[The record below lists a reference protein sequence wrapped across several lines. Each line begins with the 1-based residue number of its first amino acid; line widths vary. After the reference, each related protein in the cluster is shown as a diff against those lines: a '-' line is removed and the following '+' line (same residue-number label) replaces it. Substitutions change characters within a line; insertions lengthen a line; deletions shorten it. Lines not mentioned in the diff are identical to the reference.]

1 MKKATIF
8 IAIIIV
14 IVLIP
19 ILVDINTKSNKV
31 TYKERV
37 IYKKEKAKNLQEIK
51 QTENIVFLG
60 DSITDFYPID
70 NIFDNLP
77 IVKSGVSGYTT
88 QDILERMDSMVYQY
102 NPTRIFLLIGTND
115 LIFDDL
121 DDKEKII
128 NNIKKIIENIKD
140 NRKNAKI
147 YLESIYPVNKS
158 LDKKMVNRR
167 DNETISSINNELK
180 KYCDDNHVVFIDM
193 YKKIQDEEGNF
204 DKKYTD
210 DGLHPNALGYARIS
224 QIRLNYIYDIDISE

>member
-1 MKKATIF
+1 MKKTAIF
-8 IAIIIV
+8 IAIIIG

-37 IYKKEKAKNLQEIK
+37 IYKKEKAKNLKEIK

-88 QDILERMDSMVYQY
+88 HDILERMDSMVYQY

-121 DDKEKII
+121 DDKEKIV
-128 NNIKKIIENIKD
+128 NNIKIIIENIKD

-147 YLESIYPVNKS
+147 YLDSIYPVNKS

-193 YKKIQDEEGNF
+193 YKKLQDEEGNF

-224 QIRLNYIYDIDISE
+224 QIRLNYIYDINISE